1 MQQYKKIAKNLYF
14 HYIGNMEIKNAIKA
28 LTALAQETRLTLFR
42 LLVHAGTAGLPA
54 GQLARE
60 LDIPNATLS
69 FHLKEL
75 TQAELVI
82 ARQEGRFIYYSANF
96 AAMDAL
102 LRYLTE
108 NCCAGDRCS
117 IVDIKKNC

>member
-1 MQQYKKIAKNLYF
+1 
-14 HYIGNMEIKNAIKA
+14 MEIKNAIKA

-42 LLVHAGTAGLPA
+42 SLTHAGAAGLPA

-96 AAMDAL
+96 ATMDAL
-102 LRYLTE
+102 LHYLTE
-108 NCCAGDRCS
+108 NCCAGDSCS
-117 IVDIKKNC
+117 IAEVKCSEKNC